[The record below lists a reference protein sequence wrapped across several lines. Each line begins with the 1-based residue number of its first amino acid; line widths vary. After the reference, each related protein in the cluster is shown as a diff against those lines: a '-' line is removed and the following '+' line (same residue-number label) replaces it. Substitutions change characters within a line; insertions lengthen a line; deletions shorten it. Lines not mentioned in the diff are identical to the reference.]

1 MPEMWRSDAEIM
13 NVRQI
18 YKWIVLRI
26 KERYRECPEYFLILD
41 DNWLNNE
48 DEEVLYHQ
56 VQFTHLLC
64 NRYNK

>member
-26 KERYRECPEYFLILD
+26 KERYRECLEYFLILD
-41 DNWLNNE
+41 GNWLNNE
-48 DEEVLYHQ
+48 DEECTIYSL
-56 VQFTHLLC
+56 TL
-64 NRYNK
+64 